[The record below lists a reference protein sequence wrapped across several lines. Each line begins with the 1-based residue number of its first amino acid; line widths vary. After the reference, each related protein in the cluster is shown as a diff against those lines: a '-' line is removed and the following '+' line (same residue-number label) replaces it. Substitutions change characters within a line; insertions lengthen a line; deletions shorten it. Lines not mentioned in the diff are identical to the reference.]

1 MMKSK
6 GGSWRTVWGL
16 QLYTFPNICTSI
28 LLIWSAGDWIFG
40 LRIMQFQITQFFRWG
55 CTCSTLTGPII
66 TTAWCVLRLGVEQ
79 TSSRYGRQLWI
90 YWTCS
95 CGQLTRDSAPVCL
108 LGVGLTSPHQN
119 KVCYKMLC
127 KVSDL
132 NGFFGMT
139 WAKEN
144 GREIWHMVCKKLL

>member
-1 MMKSK
+1 MMKVD

-16 QLYTFPNICTSI
+16 QLYTFPTIYTRT
-28 LLIWSAGDWIFG
+28 LLIWNSEDWIFG
-40 LRIMQFQITQFFRWG
+40 LWIMQFQITQFFNWG
-55 CTCSTLTGPII
+55 YTCSTLTGLII

-79 TSSRYGRQLWI
+79 ITSRYGGQLWI
-90 YWTCS
+90 YWICS
-95 CGQLTRDSAPVCL
+95 FGQLTRDSALVCL
-108 LGVGLTSPHQN
+108 LGVGLTPHHN

-127 KVSDL
+127 RVSDL

-144 GREIWHMVCKKLL
+144 GHEIWHMVCKKSL